1 MNKTEIPAL
10 IELSLLSN
18 GGGCG
23 GGAVTR
29 QQIEDISE
37 IRSVLCDKYQE
48 GKFVCFLC
56 LCLYSCL
63 QIGSSVPFF

>member
-29 QQIEDISE
+29 QQIADVSE
-37 IRSVLCDKYQE
+37 IRSVLCDNYQE
-48 GKFVCFLC
+48 GKFVFYVCVSIPAC
-56 LCLYSCL
+56 K
-63 QIGSSVPFF
+63 